1 MTVIELNKDNL
12 IHNILEI
19 KKVIGLTKLAVVV
32 KSNAY
37 GHGIL
42 EISKLVDQITTI
54 EYLNVASLSEAML
67 LRNEKINKKIL
78 VLSYIDIPYKEA
90 ILNNI
95 ECVIHNYNDLFGF
108 IEASAN
114 LGRPILVHIKVD
126 TGMGRLGFGPS
137 QVRGVIDIILKH
149 KNIVLTG
156 IFTHLSD
163 TQNPDQ
169 QFSYQQLAVF
179 NKIIQE
185 LKSQNIIIPII
196 HALSSSGLSIQLSGH
211 YDLFRAGAL
220 IYGVWK
226 SETHK
231 KLVLQNHPHLN
242 LKPVLTLKTKIIDI
256 KFLEAGSSI
265 GYDRTVILK
274 RRSRIALLPIGYSDG
289 IPRQLSNKGLVIIE
303 SNGQELLAP
312 IIGIISMNL
321 IAIDIT
327 DLSRSTIN
335 INDTVLIISDNSNI
349 LAQKVAHKAGIIPNE
364 LLCSLNK
371 NINRIIV

>member
-1 MTVIELNKDNL
+1 MTVIELNRDNL

-19 KKVIGLTKLAVVV
+19 KKIIGLAKLAVVV

-42 EISKLVDQITTI
+42 EISKLIDNIKTI
-54 EYLNVASLSEAML
+54 EYLNVASLSEAIL
-67 LRNEKINKKIL
+67 VRSAKINKKIL

-95 ECVIHNYNDLFGF
+95 ECVVHNYNDLYGF
-108 IEASAN
+108 IEASTN
-114 LGRPILVHIKVD
+114 LRKPISVHIKVD
-126 TGMGRLGFGPS
+126 TGMGRLGFKPS
-137 QVRGVIDIILKH
+137 QVRDVIGIILKY

-169 QFSYQQLAVF
+169 QFSYQQLAFF
-179 NKIIQE
+179 NKIIEE
-185 LKSQNIIIPII
+185 LKAIGIIIPIV
-196 HALSSSGLSIQLSGH
+196 HALSSSGLSIGVAGH
-211 YDLFRAGAL
+211 YDLLRAGAL

-226 SETHK
+226 SDIHK
-231 KLVLQNHPHLN
+231 KLVLKNHPHLN
-242 LKPVLTLKTKIIDI
+242 LKPVLTLKTKIIEI
-256 KFLEAGSSI
+256 KNLEIGNSI

-274 RRSRIALLPIGYSDG
+274 RESKIALLPIGYSDG
-289 IPRQLSNKGLVIIE
+289 IPRQLSNKGLVIIQN
-303 SNGQELLAP
+303 NGQELLAP

-327 DLSRSTIN
+327 DLKNSIIN
-335 INDTVLIISDNSNI
+335 INDTVVIISDNSNI

-371 NINRIIV
+371 NISRIIV